1 MSARRVRPPRRWVLA
16 ALPALAA
23 GMLAAGLT
31 IPAWAATGG
40 AAAGAASAAAP
51 ALAAAAPATTVSNGQ
66 RKVSVSPAGEIP
78 GAASSIGVKGSGF
91 SGKGD
96 LWVAICQDGKGA
108 PNNLNACLGG
118 SIPGKNVTKE
128 WATVTDNPDLEASG
142 LNVIK
147 WQGGSFSGTLQLT
160 SAADASAD
168 CVTGKCSVYVRS
180 SESGGKQNVT
190 VPIAFQ
196 GAAGSSSSSS
206 ATTSTSTTTSA
217 TSSSTASSST
227 ATSGTAT
234 SSTATSSTATSST
247 ATSTTATSTTAS
259 STPPVP
265 TTVQPQSVL
274 LDKVQQGRDEVV
286 VFDGFTPGEAVSA
299 SISGNPPVKLTV
311 PRASSSGS
319 VRVAWKVPATFPV
332 AGYSLRVEGAKS
344 LRVGVASFSVIA
356 APVVSSASSTASAA
370 QSTASSVASSIASA
384 VVPATASSSTPSS
397 TAVSAA
403 SSANAAP
410 TTIASVVAPSPAD
423 TSSKTP
429 LWLWI
434 TLASVVLIALVV
446 GAVALGR
453 RHRQETEAEQAAVE
467 ADLAAAAGEEAA
479 RQQQATMIAN
489 QPPRQPI
496 NPGAPGEYDEHP
508 DRPILFSHRQA
519 EQYSPPTDPI
529 DGPDTPTQAIGGTPR
544 SEGQPPPPQESTQSW
559 RPDFSQD
566 QSTPSQPAP
575 SQPTPSQPAP
585 SQPAPSQPTPGQPA
599 PDRPQQEDPG
609 SGTQLFDALADDDTA
624 GTPDDDSAGGNASNG
639 NDGNGNN
646 GSGRHRG
653 EWSPPSE

>member
-1 MSARRVRPPRRWVLA
+1 MSARRVRPCRRWVFA

-23 GMLAAGLT
+23 GMLATGLT
-31 IPAWAATGG
+31 IPAWAATDG
-40 AAAGAASAAAP
+40 AGPAP
-51 ALAAAAPATTVSNGQ
+51 AAVPAPAAAAPTTTVKTGQ
-66 RKVSVSPAGEIP
+66 RSVSVSPASGIP
-78 GAASSIGVKGSGF
+78 GAASSIAVNGAGF

-108 PNNLNACLGG
+108 PAKLDACLGG
-118 SIPGKNVTKE
+118 PIPGKNVTKE
-128 WATVTDNPDLEASG
+128 WATVTDNPDLATSG
-142 LNVIK
+142 LNVIQ
-147 WQGGSFSGTLQLT
+147 WQGDSFNGTLQLT
-160 SAADASAD
+160 SAADASAN

-180 SESGGKQNVT
+180 SESGNKQDVT

-196 GAAGSSSSSS
+196 SAAGSSSSSASSS
-206 ATTSTSTTTSA
+206 APSTP
-217 TSSSTASSST
+217 SSTASSST
-227 ATSGTAT
+227 GSSSPASPNTA
-234 SSTATSSTATSST
+234 SSTG
-247 ATSTTATSTTAS
+247 AS

-311 PRASSSGS
+311 PPASSSGS

-356 APVVSSASSTASAA
+356 APVVSSISSTASTR
-370 QSTASSVASSIASA
+370 STVSSVISSVASSVVSSTA
-384 VVPATASSSTPSS
+384 VSSTPSS

-403 SSANAAP
+403 SSASAP
-410 TTIASVVAPSPAD
+410 STTASVVAPAPANS
-423 TSSKTP
+423 SSKTP
-429 LWLWI
+429 WWLWI
-434 TLASVVLIALVV
+434 TLAAVVLVALVV

-479 RQQQATMIAN
+479 RQQQATIIAN
-489 QPPRQPI
+489 QPLRQPI
-496 NPGAPGEYDEHP
+496 DPGAPGEYDEHP

-519 EQYSPPTDPI
+519 EHYSPPTDPI
-529 DGPDTPTQAIGGTPR
+529 DSGDAPTQAIGGTPP
-544 SEGQPPPPQESTQSW
+544 SQAPPPPPQESTQSW

-566 QSTPSQPAP
+566 QSAAGQPMPGQPAP
-575 SQPTPSQPAP
+575 EQPR
-585 SQPAPSQPTPGQPA
+585 PGQPA
-599 PDRPQQEDPG
+599 PDQPQQDEPG

-624 GTPDDDSAGGNASNG
+624 APNDDGAGGTGNGGGGNGSAGGG
-639 NDGNGNN
+639 GDGG
-646 GSGRHRG
+646 GRHRG
-653 EWSPPSE
+653 EWSPPAE